1 LQIMTKFEVMV
12 MKLGDYMKEV
22 FTYLYD
28 DVTENSFFQTASTHV
43 ACDLRTNDTGYMHK
57 IHSRTRQVA
66 KEASVFVR
74 MHTAFIHCIRSP
86 SHKVTR
92 SILYQSLNSAGG

>member
-12 MKLGDYMKEV
+12 MKLGDYMTEV

-28 DVTENSFFQTASTHV
+28 DVTENSFFQTASTH
-43 ACDLRTNDTGYMHK
+43 AAGDLRTNDTGYMHN

-66 KEASVFVR
+66 KEASVFAG
-74 MHTAFIHCIRSP
+74 MHTAFIHCIRSLR
-86 SHKVTR
+86 HKVTK
-92 SILYQSLNSAGG
+92 SILYHSLNSAGG

>member
-1 LQIMTKFEVMV
+1 MQIMTKFEVMV

-22 FTYLYD
+22 LTYLYD

-66 KEASVFVR
+66 QEASVFAR

-86 SHKVTR
+86 RHKVTR

>member
-1 LQIMTKFEVMV
+1 

>member
-1 LQIMTKFEVMV
+1 MTKFDVMV

>member
-1 LQIMTKFEVMV
+1 MTKFEVMV

>member
-12 MKLGDYMKEV
+12 MKLGDYMTEV

-28 DVTENSFFQTASTHV
+28 DVMENSFFQTASTH
-43 ACDLRTNDTGYMHK
+43 AAGDLRTNDTGYMHK